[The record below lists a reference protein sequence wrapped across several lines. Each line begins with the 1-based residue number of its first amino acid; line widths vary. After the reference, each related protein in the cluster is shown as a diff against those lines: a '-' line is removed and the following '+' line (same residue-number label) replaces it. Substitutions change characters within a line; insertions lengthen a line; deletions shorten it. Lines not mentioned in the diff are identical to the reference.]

1 MLHNTRSDPGG
12 TMALRIVI
20 LVLMALWLGSTGQ
33 AVPVTGSPV
42 TWDSTGGD
50 LLGWAPVG
58 VLASVAAV
66 EPGGNPAGYLQIQFD
81 VGDPPGDTAQRD
93 NVASSAG
100 RYVGDYSSLAVTFDY
115 FGTNSATQSL
125 YFESAD
131 GSIWEHS
138 FSPLSASWEHFSIS
152 FYDSD
157 GWAPGN
163 VGLSFEMARS
173 SIVTLGFS
181 LLTPAGTGIY
191 TFGVDN
197 LELSGEQI
205 ATPEPDAVIL
215 MMAVVLCLLVTFRLD
230 RFISRSDW
238 VKRLKMK

>member
-1 MLHNTRSDPGG
+1 
-12 TMALRIVI
+12 
-20 LVLMALWLGSTGQ
+20 
-33 AVPVTGSPV
+33 
-42 TWDSTGGD
+42 
-50 LLGWAPVG
+50 
-58 VLASVAAV
+58 
-66 EPGGNPAGYLQIQFD
+66 
-81 VGDPPGDTAQRD
+81 
-93 NVASSAG
+93 
-100 RYVGDYSSLAVTFDY
+100 
-115 FGTNSATQSL
+115 
-125 YFESAD
+125 
-131 GSIWEHS
+131 
-138 FSPLSASWEHFSIS
+138 
-152 FYDSD
+152 
-157 GWAPGN
+157 
-163 VGLSFEMARS
+163 MARS